1 MTIEEARQK
10 IEELR
15 MRFSQP
21 YSSFDKQTITTLYSE
36 VCGRKIRHT
45 SCQSCYH
52 DAVIEIYLH
61 LKRNYMANQC
71 KYRLRAGFIINTP
84 MIDGVY
90 SNANLTD
97 EVAAKYLELFPQK
110 ANMFETIP
118 PKGEEKP
125 KDVPKTD
132 ADGTKDVEVA
142 NTTLD
147 KKKPVR
153 TRKTK
158 K

>member
-1 MTIEEARQK
+1 MTIDEARQM

-15 MRFSQP
+15 MRYSQP
-21 YSSFDKQTITTLYSE
+21 YSSSDKEQITRLYRE
-36 VCGRKIRHT
+36 VCGKKIRHT

-52 DAVIEIYLH
+52 DAVIEIYLR
-61 LKRNYMANQC
+61 LKQNLMANC

-84 MIDGVY
+84 AIEGVY

-97 EVAAKYLELFPQK
+97 EVAAKYLELFPQR
-110 ANMFETIP
+110 ANMFEVIP
-118 PKGEEKP
+118 PKEDKKP
-125 KDVPKTD
+125 IEAQKTD
-132 ADGTKDVEVA
+132 ADGTKEVEVV
-142 NTTLD
+142 NTTPE